1 MVYAYELLG
10 KLKNPKNYNIYE
22 HVYIFENLTESE
34 MTLIHLAIDS
44 QKIFTC
50 EFLGGSV
57 LPSMRK
63 NLLTIMKVMEAANS
77 AHYNLKSLD
86 RDSAFMFQNKQFTEN
101 VQSNAAML
109 NSLRLNK
116 KMLNIYEKQ
125 FDQFFGLRHE
135 RIADKLKQRS

>member
-1 MVYAYELLG
+1 MYSAIQKKWLHSYNGKTVDVCKYYWEGDMVYAYELLG

-77 AHYNLKSLD
+77 AHVCDIWPRPTAVHKTSCSYRPPS
-86 RDSAFMFQNKQFTEN
+86 SPF
-101 VQSNAAML
+101 S
-109 NSLRLNK
+109 
-116 KMLNIYEKQ
+116 
-125 FDQFFGLRHE
+125 
-135 RIADKLKQRS
+135 